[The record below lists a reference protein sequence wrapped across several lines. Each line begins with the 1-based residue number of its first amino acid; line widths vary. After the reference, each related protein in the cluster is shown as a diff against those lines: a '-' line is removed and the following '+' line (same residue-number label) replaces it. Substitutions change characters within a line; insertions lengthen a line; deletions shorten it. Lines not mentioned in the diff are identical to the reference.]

1 MEQNKLDKFFSL
13 LFFTELLCS
22 GKSPESRKIHKYL
35 TNTFNTAM
43 EIIKDCVETKN
54 VKTYHR
60 VINAIQELDL
70 SKKETTLSPERR
82 EFAVCTY
89 KRFAMR
95 VGDLL
100 QQDVV
105 FLQEYN
111 TYLTVFV
118 KNQQKNKT
126 K

>member
-1 MEQNKLDKFFSL
+1 MQQTKLDKFFSL

-22 GKSPESRKIHKYL
+22 GKSSESGKIHKYF
-35 TNTFNTAM
+35 TDTFNTAM
-43 EIIKDCVETKN
+43 EIIKDSIENKRFE
-54 VKTYHR
+54 TYHR
-60 VINAIQELDL
+60 VLTAIQELDL
-70 SKKETTLSPERR
+70 SKKETSLSPEYK
-82 EFAVCTY
+82 EFTNHVY

-118 KNQQKNKT
+118 KKQQKIK
-126 K
+126 

>member
-1 MEQNKLDKFFSL
+1 MQQTKLDKFFSL

-22 GKSPESRKIHKYL
+22 GKTPESRKIHKYL
-35 TNTFNTAM
+35 TDTFNTAM

-60 VINAIQELDL
+60 VINAIQDLDL

-82 EFAVCTY
+82 EFAICKY
-89 KRFAMR
+89 KRFEMQLS
-95 VGDLL
+95 DLL
-100 QQDVV
+100 QENLF

-111 TYLTVFV
+111 TYLTVFI
-118 KNQQKNKT
+118 KKQQKTHAK
-126 K
+126 